1 MKRTPPTQVRHFWCV
16 ILLSFVA
23 ALPTCTIAYSYQ
35 QNNIYFICAFPPG
48 SGADVLVR
56 YFAERVRPL
65 AGKVI
70 IVENKAG
77 AGGNIA
83 IEYVA
88 RAKPDGHTILV
99 HGASGVAASMSMF
112 KKPPVDVA
120 KAIRVASTISRQAF
134 MLVVDARSPYK
145 TLQDLTSAMK
155 AKREKATYGTS
166 SPFGTVVGEVYKS
179 GTGIVAPEVNYRNS
193 VDSNNDL
200 LSGALDYAVYD
211 PVYALAQQRQGR
223 LRILAVST
231 ADRLRAEPGI
241 PTLKEYGISDFNMMS
256 WWAAMVPMD
265 TPQSIIA
272 QIDKWFNQVVDTEE
286 TRAFLAGIGGDQLIM
301 TPDNAQQYLLQDI
314 KNWSEFVKI
323 AKIDPQG

>member
-1 MKRTPPTQVRHFWCV
+1 MNRTLLIQIRQFRCV
-16 ILLSFVA
+16 VLLLFVA
-23 ALPTCTIAYSYQ
+23 ALPTRAIAESYP
-35 QNNIYFICAFPPG
+35 QNDIHFNCAFPPG

-65 AGKVI
+65 TGKVV

-88 RAKPDGHTILV
+88 RAKPNGHTILV

-120 KAIRVASTISRQAF
+120 KTIQVASTIGRQAF
-134 MLVVDARSPYK
+134 MLVVDAKSPYK
-145 TLQDLTSAMK
+145 TLQDLTAAVK
-155 AKREKATYGTS
+155 AKGDKATYGTS

-179 GTGIVAPEVNYRNS
+179 GTGILTPEVNYKNS

-231 ADRLRAEPGI
+231 ADRLKAVPEI
-241 PTLKEYGISDFNMMS
+241 PTLKELGISDFNMMS
-256 WWAAMVPMD
+256 WWAAMVPMN
-265 TPQSIIA
+265 TPQPIIA
-272 QIDKWFNQVVDTEE
+272 QINKWFNQVVE
-286 TRAFLAGIGGDQLIM
+286 TDETKSFLVSIGSDQLIM
-301 TPDNAQQYLLQDI
+301 TPDDAQQYLLQDI
-314 KNWSEFVKI
+314 KNWSEFVRL